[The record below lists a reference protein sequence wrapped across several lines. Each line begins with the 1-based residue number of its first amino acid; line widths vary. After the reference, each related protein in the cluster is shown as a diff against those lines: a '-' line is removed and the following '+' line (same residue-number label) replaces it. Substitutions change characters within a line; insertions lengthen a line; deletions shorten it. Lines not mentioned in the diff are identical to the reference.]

1 MKRLLILA
9 CLLATPAIAQQQPDP
24 AMLQRA
30 IGAVQAQRNQAL
42 DQAASCSA
50 SAGSLADELTKA
62 QARIK
67 TLEQPPEPPKE

>member
-9 CLLATPAIAQQQPDP
+9 CLLATPAFAQQAPDP

-30 IGAVQAQRNQAL
+30 IVALQGQRNQAA
-42 DQAASCSA
+42 DNAAA
-50 SAGSLADELTKA
+50 LEVRAAALADDLAKA

-67 TLEQPPEPPKE
+67 ELEPKPDAPK